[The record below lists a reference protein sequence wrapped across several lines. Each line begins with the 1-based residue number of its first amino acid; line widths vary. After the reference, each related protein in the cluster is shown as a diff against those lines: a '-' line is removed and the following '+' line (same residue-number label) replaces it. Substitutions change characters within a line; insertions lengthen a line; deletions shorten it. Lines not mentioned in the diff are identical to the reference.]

1 MEQPFPEKLNVA
13 MIQVR
18 RRRLLQLAGQS
29 GEGFGS
35 WRVRKELEQ
44 GALLSSLI
52 WSAATVEIIER
63 RFGRAAVWA
72 LVGALLS
79 GLGLTHAYAYTI
91 ADTIPALVPGR
102 ATAWAVG
109 YCLMAALFAV
119 VQLRSRSDEG
129 GRRPRSPP
137 SP

>member
-44 GALLSSLI
+44 GALLDD
-52 WSAATVEIIER
+52 
-63 RFGRAAVWA
+63 RFGHARVMWHGTEIVQGQAVQEMIGNAANF
-72 LVGALLS
+72 GE
-79 GLGLTHAYAYTI
+79 
-91 ADTIPALVPGR
+91 D
-102 ATAWAVG
+102 
-109 YCLMAALFAV
+109 CLAGSVILDGVSQDFEMAFV
-119 VQLRSRSDEG
+119 MTCRGS
-129 GRRPRSPP
+129 
-137 SP
+137 